1 MSDIGMLS
9 KEIIAIRNHIRD
21 AARILTGL
29 SKSDRKLLG
38 EDFERLQAA
47 LQETIDAV
55 EAVSADL
62 VNRAPRR

>member
-9 KEIIAIRNHIRD
+9 KEIIAIRNQIRD